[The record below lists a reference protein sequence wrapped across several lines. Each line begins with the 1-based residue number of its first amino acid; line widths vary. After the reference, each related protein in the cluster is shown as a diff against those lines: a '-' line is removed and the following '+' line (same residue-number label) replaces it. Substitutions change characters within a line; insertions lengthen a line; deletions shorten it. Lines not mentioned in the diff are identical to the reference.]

1 MCRSKA
7 ILRQRCRSRGRKGRV
22 WDTVSRYSPFTTI
35 PESTVVLH
43 HRASQVEWCTST
55 LCQLNPIFF
64 GYTDTENEQ
73 KKKRQHRHTI
83 IIWPQGV
90 TYSLVTTELYQI
102 YRLWRVHSLEWH
114 SNLPTKGK
122 IKNFIGQYEVHY
134 RKKSQCSIYQ
144 AYEVLHEY
152 I

>member
-7 ILRQRCRSRGRKGRV
+7 ILRQRCRSRGGKGRV

-73 KKKRQHRHTI
+73 KKKKTAQ
-83 IIWPQGV
+83 
-90 TYSLVTTELYQI
+90 TYDVATSEKYSDEICVEI
-102 YRLWRVHSLEWH
+102 
-114 SNLPTKGK
+114 
-122 IKNFIGQYEVHY
+122 
-134 RKKSQCSIYQ
+134 
-144 AYEVLHEY
+144 A
-152 I
+152 